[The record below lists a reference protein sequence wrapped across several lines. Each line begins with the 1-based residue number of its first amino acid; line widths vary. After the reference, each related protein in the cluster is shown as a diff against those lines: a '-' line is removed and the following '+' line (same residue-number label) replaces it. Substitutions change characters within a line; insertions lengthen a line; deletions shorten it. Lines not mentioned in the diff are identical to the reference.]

1 MPGVPGIDDITQI
14 RKDFTSLQA
23 QVERLTEQV
32 GRASQ
37 TATRVAKEV
46 ADDDNDSDTTY
57 LRHRKGDEV
66 SRFFRGMV
74 FASLEAMNAA
84 ATSVVT
90 LTTEA
95 TARNLPKPNES
106 VSDVARRLPGDI
118 TRSMA
123 DGVSDALD
131 IPGRAA
137 RRFNDVYSDPTQ
149 AGRSTQR
156 RVTRAAR
163 DTVKSATGAVS
174 RGS

>member
-32 GRASQ
+32 SKNTSA
-37 TATRVAKEV
+37 TTRVARDVEN
-46 ADDDNDSDTTY
+46 DDDDSDFTY
-57 LRHRKGDEV
+57 LSHRKGDEV
-66 SRFFRGMV
+66 SRFFRGLV

-90 LTTEA
+90 VTTEA
-95 TARNLPKPNES
+95 TVRNVPKPNES

-118 TRSMA
+118 SRGFV
-123 DGVSDALD
+123 DGLSDAMD
-131 IPGRAA
+131 IPSRAV
-137 RRFNDVYSDPTQ
+137 RRFNDIYSDPKQ
-149 AGRSTQR
+149 SGRSTQR

-163 DTVKSATGAVS
+163 DSVKSATGAVS